1 MVFKLTSFRAYICMA
16 FCVWLINYFRHFSC
30 NWATQQQLH
39 LTHPAIYRKFV
50 KGHFSVKRS
59 RSSFNKLPPDQ
70 VIKQTINKEQKV
82 SGGKIEM
89 STLHRAVQRWILS
102 SPIIARLMAN
112 CRVSILQREK
122 ILSKIWTKHGLK
134 MMEKLCSIA
143 AASSNVGKIHLS
155 KVKKFSVFHHKWR
168 HHQQFKNIWWM
179 QQQLERV
186 VSKTLSKI
194 ELKAIIPGFTRLSR
208 FLNKRL
214 LILWKYLTSTT
225 FLLQISSYNFLL

>member
-1 MVFKLTSFRAYICMA
+1 
-16 FCVWLINYFRHFSC
+16 
-30 NWATQQQLH
+30 
-39 LTHPAIYRKFV
+39 
-50 KGHFSVKRS
+50 
-59 RSSFNKLPPDQ
+59 
-70 VIKQTINKEQKV
+70 
-82 SGGKIEM
+82 M
-89 STLHRAVQRWILS
+89 STSHRAVQRWILS

-122 ILSKIWTKHGLK
+122 ILSKIWTKYGLK
-134 MMEKLCSIA
+134 MMEKLCSTA

-208 FLNKRL
+208 FLNKCWYFENILRQQPSSCKFPLTISYCNQIRSETWIVMNL
-214 LILWKYLTSTT
+214 L
-225 FLLQISSYNFLL
+225 